1 MSLLKGI
8 SLLALAIPHALSY
21 SPVDHFVDVSQEQI
35 PLNGR
40 ERSPFSREFND
51 LVSSILDHWHVPGL
65 SIAIVDNNSTCSK
78 VIPSRPFLS
87 TTILPLTSIHQGY
100 GISTFPSQPVTPST
114 LFYTGST
121 TKAFTAAALALLMDD
136 SNDITSA
143 PTSPPKLTWRT
154 RLASLIPS
162 SFVLPS
168 SYATTHLTLED
179 AASHRTG
186 MPRHDIAFGV
196 PNFTLEDEVRSLRH
210 LPMTA
215 EPRVR
220 FQYCN
225 IMYMALSHA
234 LETLTGQ
241 WLGDV
246 LRSRIWMPLGMNRT
260 FFSLSQARN
269 STDACA
275 ELATGYVWIN
285 RTRKYVA
292 LEHLDL
298 GFLSGAGA
306 VISNVQDYATWLR
319 FLIEQA
325 PPLSKEGHAQLRT
338 ARIMTPT
345 QPIFTGTSA
354 YGLGWDLVN
363 YHGEPLIWHNGG
375 VPGFGALVGY
385 LPRKGWGVAMMG
397 NTAETSNLAQEILA
411 FKLLDDRLGVPEK
424 ERVDLGAGMEAGLV
438 AAADRIRHPRKH
450 LFPDAPA
457 GKDVI
462 PLSRP
467 LEAYTGIYWH
477 PGYRGINITLS
488 PIPFSSSFAHSEE
501 RHLQI
506 KLDRLLPFVVDLTHV
521 SGEFFILTG
530 RPDRPD
536 DEVDKDNPIE
546 VHVVKSEFRIGEN
559 GSVMEFG
566 AAVEEEMGEEKIW
579 WRRVE

>member
-1 MSLLKGI
+1 M
-8 SLLALAIPHALSY
+8 
-21 SPVDHFVDVSQEQI
+21 
-35 PLNGR
+35 
-40 ERSPFSREFND
+40 
-51 LVSSILDHWHVPGL
+51 
-65 SIAIVDNNSTCSK
+65 
-78 VIPSRPFLS
+78 
-87 TTILPLTSIHQGY
+87 
-100 GISTFPSQPVTPST
+100 
-114 LFYTGST
+114 
-121 TKAFTAAALALLMDD
+121 
-136 SNDITSA
+136 
-143 PTSPPKLTWRT
+143 
-154 RLASLIPS
+154 
-162 SFVLPS
+162 
-168 SYATTHLTLED
+168 
-179 AASHRTG
+179 
-186 MPRHDIAFGV
+186 
-196 PNFTLEDEVRSLRH
+196 RSLRY

-225 IMYMALSHA
+225 IMYIALSYV

-246 LRSRIWMPLGMNRT
+246 LRSWIWKPLGMNRT
-260 FFSLSQARN
+260 FFSLAQTRASPEAKAAA
-269 STDACA
+269 D
-275 ELATGYVWIN
+275 LATGYAWNN

-292 LEHLDL
+292 LEHLDI
-298 GFLSGAGA
+298 GFISGAGA
-306 VISNVQDYATWLR
+306 IISNVQDYAAWLR

-338 ARIMTPT
+338 ARIMAPT
-345 QPIFTGTSA
+345 QPVFTGTSA

-363 YHGEPLIWHNGG
+363 YHGEPFIWHNGG

-397 NTAETSNLAQEILA
+397 NTAEMSNLAQEILA

-438 AAADRIRHPRKH
+438 AAADTIRHPRKY
-450 LFPDAPA
+450 LFPNAPT

-467 LEAYTGIYWH
+467 LEAYTGVYWH

-488 PIPFSSSFAHSEE
+488 NTPSEE
-501 RHLQI
+501 RHLQA
-506 KLDRLLPFVVDLTHV
+506 KLDRVLPYVVDFTHV

-536 DEVDKDNPIE
+536 DEVDKYDPIE
-546 VHVVKSEFRIGEN
+546 VHVFKCEFKIGED
-559 GSVMEFG
+559 GSVTEVG

-579 WRRVE
+579 WRRVK